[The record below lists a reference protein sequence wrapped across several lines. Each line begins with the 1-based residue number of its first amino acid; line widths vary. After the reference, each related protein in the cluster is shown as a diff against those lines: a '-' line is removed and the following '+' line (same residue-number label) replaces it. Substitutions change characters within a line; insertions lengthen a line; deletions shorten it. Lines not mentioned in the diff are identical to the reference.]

1 MLDLYTE
8 NFSMLRSMKRL
19 LTLSA
24 LMASFAAASHA
35 AAASLTD
42 NLPAGALL
50 TLETRSAGPALNR
63 LLGLVGQIG
72 KAAGQGDLGSVT
84 DVAGGIL
91 KGTLGNE
98 GVAGVFSVGTPRSG
112 FTPALLA
119 VSRVDA
125 ESGKFLADTVPRKP
139 GAKIGRYSFVRDNDM
154 FVGLSNGLVYVSS
167 DKGLLMGYLGR
178 LNGSAG
184 PRLNASTAYTTPQR
198 AVGQQ
203 ELGLYVNFSA
213 TAKVIRG
220 QLGKVFLPRLLSPI
234 VDALDTLGTYAA
246 GFSTTEQGLTA
257 QSAHL
262 PNAAGKDGPLYSIL
276 THTTDFAV
284 QNIIPA
290 SAVSVSAAA
299 CAPESN
305 GYLGRWLTRID
316 LLDPTGF
323 LTDSQLAAN
332 LETSAR
338 YLGDEC
344 AQAVLPGAD
353 VLNGLNVSYQSVTDM
368 DAARIH
374 MPQYAAAFNTA
385 LQGLSGTLD
394 DLYGKISALSG
405 TGGTS
410 SKGRV
415 SQAQRSLQLSTQ
427 AQLGTLKKSLSKL
440 KFVYAF
446 RGDYVVTS
454 FSEQALAAALKE
466 GDVLT
471 DDAGFMAADLKVQG
485 TSAWQY
491 GRAPEELTS
500 DAFLKALNA
509 TGQLQQ
515 AGLSEKM
522 FAPLAESFTDLYNRY
537 KGMSSQSTVENGLI
551 LSRSSVRYDW

>member
-1 MLDLYTE
+1 MP
-8 NFSMLRSMKRL
+8 RSVNRL

-24 LMASFAAASHA
+24 LMASLAVTSHA
-35 AAASLTD
+35 AAASLAD

-50 TLETRSAGPALNR
+50 TLESRGAGPAFDR

-72 KAAGQGDLGSVT
+72 KAAGQNDLGSVT

-91 KGTLGNE
+91 KGTLGQE
-98 GVAGVFSVGTPRSG
+98 GVAGVFSVGTPKAG

-119 VSRVDA
+119 VSRTNADA
-125 ESGKFLADTVPRKP
+125 RNFLADTLPRKP
-139 GAKIGRYSFVRDNDM
+139 GAKIGGYTFVRDNDM

-167 DKGLLMGYLGR
+167 DKGLLMGYLSR

-184 PRLNASTAYTTPQR
+184 ARLNASPAYTTPRR

-213 TAKVIRG
+213 TAKVVRG
-220 QLGKVFLPRLLSPI
+220 QLGKLLLPRLFSPI
-234 VDALDTLGTYAA
+234 VDALGTLGTYAA
-246 GFSTTEQGLTA
+246 GFSTTQQGLTA

-299 CAPESN
+299 CAPESR
-305 GYLGRWLTRID
+305 GYLGRWLTRFD
-316 LLDPTGF
+316 LFDPTGF

-332 LETSAR
+332 LEKSAR

-344 AQAVLPGAD
+344 AQAVLPGTD
-353 VLNGLNVSYQSVTDM
+353 GLNGLNVSYQSVTDLN
-368 DAARIH
+368 AARIH
-374 MPQYAAAFNTA
+374 MPQFAAALNTA
-385 LQGLSGTLD
+385 LQGVPGSLD
-394 DLYGKISALSG
+394 ELYGKISALSG
-405 TGGTS
+405 SGGTS
-410 SKGRV
+410 GKGRV

-427 AQLGTLKKSLSKL
+427 AQLDTLKRSLGKL

-446 RGDYVVTS
+446 RGDYVVTAY
-454 FSEQALAAALKE
+454 SEQALAAALADGPGLGGE
-466 GDVLT
+466 TLA
-471 DDAGFMAADLKVQG
+471 DDADFMAADLSVQG
-485 TSAWQY
+485 VSAWQY

-509 TGQLQQ
+509 SGQLQQ

-522 FAPLAESFTDLYNRY
+522 FAPLAESFTDLYSRY

>member
-1 MLDLYTE
+1 MP
-8 NFSMLRSMKRL
+8 RSVNRL

-24 LMASFAAASHA
+24 LMASLAVTSHA
-35 AAASLTD
+35 AAASLAD

-50 TLETRSAGPALNR
+50 TLESRGAGPAFDR

-72 KAAGQGDLGSVT
+72 KAAGQNDLGSVT

-91 KGTLGNE
+91 KGTLGQE
-98 GVAGVFSVGTPRSG
+98 GVAGVFSVGTPKGG

-119 VSRVDA
+119 VSRTNADA
-125 ESGKFLADTVPRKP
+125 RNFLADTLPRKP
-139 GAKIGRYSFVRDNDM
+139 GAKIGGYTFVRDNDM

-167 DKGLLMGYLGR
+167 DKGLLMGYLSR

-184 PRLNASTAYTTPQR
+184 ARLNASPAYTTPRR

-213 TAKVIRG
+213 TAKVVRG
-220 QLGKVFLPRLLSPI
+220 QLGKLLLPRLFSPI
-234 VDALDTLGTYAA
+234 VDALGTLGTYAA
-246 GFSTTEQGLTA
+246 GFSTTQQGLTA

-299 CAPESN
+299 CAPESR
-305 GYLGRWLTRID
+305 GYLGRWLTRFD
-316 LLDPTGF
+316 LFDPTGF

-332 LETSAR
+332 LEKSAR

-344 AQAVLPGAD
+344 AQAVLPGTD
-353 VLNGLNVSYQSVTDM
+353 GLNGLNVSYQSVTDLN
-368 DAARIH
+368 AARIH
-374 MPQYAAAFNTA
+374 MPQFAAALNTA
-385 LQGLSGTLD
+385 LQGVPGSLD
-394 DLYGKISALSG
+394 ELYGKISALSG
-405 TGGTS
+405 SGGTS
-410 SKGRV
+410 GKGRV

-427 AQLGTLKKSLSKL
+427 AQLDTLKRSLGKL

-446 RGDYVVTS
+446 RGDYVVTAY
-454 FSEQALAAALKE
+454 SEQALAAALADGPGLGGE
-466 GDVLT
+466 TLA
-471 DDAGFMAADLKVQG
+471 DDADFMAADLSVQG
-485 TSAWQY
+485 VSAWQY

-509 TGQLQQ
+509 SGQLQQ

>member
-1 MLDLYTE
+1 MP
-8 NFSMLRSMKRL
+8 RSVNRL

-24 LMASFAAASHA
+24 LMASFAATSHA
-35 AAASLTD
+35 AAASLAD

-50 TLETRSAGPALNR
+50 TLESRGAGPAFDR

-72 KAAGQGDLGSVT
+72 KAAGQNDLGSVT

-91 KGTLGNE
+91 KGTLGQE
-98 GVAGVFSVGTPRSG
+98 GVAGVFSVGTPKGG

-119 VSRVDA
+119 VSRTNADA
-125 ESGKFLADTVPRKP
+125 RNFLADTLPRKP
-139 GAKIGRYSFVRDNDM
+139 GAKIGGYTFVRDNDM

-167 DKGLLMGYLGR
+167 DKGLLMGYLSR

-184 PRLNASTAYTTPQR
+184 TRLNASPAYTTPRR

-213 TAKVIRG
+213 TAKVVRG
-220 QLGKVFLPRLLSPI
+220 QLGKVLLPRLFSPI
-234 VDALDTLGTYAA
+234 VDALGTLGTYAA
-246 GFSTTEQGLTA
+246 GFSTTQQGLTA

-290 SAVSVSAAA
+290 SAVSVSAAT
-299 CAPESN
+299 CAPESG
-305 GYLGRWLTRID
+305 GYLGRWLTRFD
-316 LLDPTGF
+316 LFDPTGF

-332 LETSAR
+332 LEKSAR

-344 AQAVLPGAD
+344 AQAVLPGTD
-353 VLNGLNVSYQSVTDM
+353 GLNGLNVSYQSVTDLN
-368 DAARIH
+368 AARIH
-374 MPQYAAAFNTA
+374 MPQFAAALNTA
-385 LQGLSGTLD
+385 LQGVPGSLD
-394 DLYGKISALSG
+394 ELYGKISALSG
-405 TGGTS
+405 SGGTS
-410 SKGRV
+410 GKGRV

-427 AQLGTLKKSLSKL
+427 AQLDTLKRSLGKL

-446 RGDYVVTS
+446 RGDYVVTAY
-454 FSEQALAAALKE
+454 SEQALAAALADGPGLGGE
-466 GDVLT
+466 TLA
-471 DDAGFMAADLKVQG
+471 DDADFMAADLSVQG
-485 TSAWQY
+485 VSAWQY

-509 TGQLQQ
+509 SGQLQQ

>member
-1 MLDLYTE
+1 MP
-8 NFSMLRSMKRL
+8 RSVNRL
-19 LTLSA
+19 LTLTT
-24 LMASFAAASHA
+24 LMASFAATSQV
-35 AAASLTD
+35 AAASLAD

-50 TLETRSAGPALNR
+50 TLESRGAGPAFDR

-72 KAAGQGDLGSVT
+72 KAAGQDDLGSVT

-98 GVAGVFSVGTPRSG
+98 GVAGVFSVGTPKGG

-119 VSRVDA
+119 VSRTNADA
-125 ESGKFLADTVPRKP
+125 RKFLADTLPRKP
-139 GAKIGRYSFVRDNDM
+139 GAKIGRYTFVRDNDM

-167 DKGLLMGYLGR
+167 DKGLLMGYLSR

-184 PRLNASTAYTTPQR
+184 ARLNASPAYTTPRR

-213 TAKVIRG
+213 TAKVVRG
-220 QLGKVFLPRLLSPI
+220 QLGKVLLPRLFSPI
-234 VDALDTLGTYAA
+234 VDALGTLGSYAA
-246 GFSTTEQGLTA
+246 GFSTTQQGLTA

-299 CAPESN
+299 CAPESR
-305 GYLGRWLTRID
+305 GYLGRWLTRFD
-316 LLDPTGF
+316 LFDPTGF

-332 LETSAR
+332 LEKSAR

-344 AQAVLPGAD
+344 AQAVLPGTD
-353 VLNGLNVSYQSVTDM
+353 GLNGLNVSYQSVTDLN
-368 DAARIH
+368 AARIH
-374 MPQYAAAFNTA
+374 MPQFAAALNTA
-385 LQGLSGTLD
+385 LQGVPGSLD
-394 DLYGKISALSG
+394 ELYGKISALSG
-405 TGGTS
+405 SGGTS
-410 SKGRV
+410 GKGRV

-427 AQLGTLKKSLSKL
+427 TQLDTLKKSLGKL

-446 RGDYVVTS
+446 RGDYVVTAY
-454 FSEQALAAALKE
+454 SEQALAAALADGPGLGGE
-466 GDVLT
+466 TLA
-471 DDAGFMAADLKVQG
+471 DDADFMAADLSVQG
-485 TSAWQY
+485 VSAWQY

-509 TGQLQQ
+509 SGQLQQ

-522 FAPLAESFTDLYNRY
+522 FAPLAESFTNLYNRY
-537 KGMSSQSTVENGLI
+537 KGMSSQSTVQNGLI

>member
-1 MLDLYTE
+1 MP
-8 NFSMLRSMKRL
+8 RSVNRL
-19 LTLSA
+19 LTLTA
-24 LMASFAAASHA
+24 LMASFATASHA
-35 AAASLTD
+35 AAASLAD

-50 TLETRSAGPALNR
+50 TLESRGAGPAFDR

-72 KAAGQGDLGSVT
+72 KAVGQDDLGSVT

-91 KGTLGNE
+91 KGTLGQE
-98 GVAGVFSVGTPRSG
+98 GVAGVFSVGTPKGG

-119 VSRVDA
+119 VSRTNADA
-125 ESGKFLADTVPRKP
+125 RKFLTDTLPRKL
-139 GAKIGRYSFVRDNDM
+139 GAKIGGYTFVRDNDM

-184 PRLNASTAYTTPQR
+184 ARLNASPAYTTPRR

-220 QLGKVFLPRLLSPI
+220 QLGKVLLPRLFSPI
-234 VDALDTLGTYAA
+234 VDALGTLGSYSA
-246 GFSTTEQGLTA
+246 GFSTTQQGLTA

-290 SAVSVSAAA
+290 NAVSVSAAA
-299 CAPESN
+299 CAPESS
-305 GYLGRWLTRID
+305 GYLGRWLTRFD
-316 LLDPTGF
+316 LFDPTGF

-332 LETSAR
+332 LEKSAR

-344 AQAVLPGAD
+344 ARAVLPGTD
-353 VLNGLNVSYQSVTDM
+353 GLNGLNVSYQSVTDLN
-368 DAARIH
+368 AARIH
-374 MPQYAAAFNTA
+374 MPQFAAALNTA
-385 LQGLSGTLD
+385 LNSVSGSLD
-394 DLYGKISALSG
+394 ELYGKISALSSS
-405 TGGTS
+405 GGTS
-410 SKGRV
+410 GKGRV

-427 AQLGTLKKSLSKL
+427 TQLDTLKKSLGKL

-446 RGDYVVTS
+446 RGDYVVTAY
-454 FSEQALAAALKE
+454 SEQALAAALADGPGLGGE
-466 GDVLT
+466 TLA
-471 DDAGFMAADLKVQG
+471 DDADFMAADLSVQG
-485 TSAWQY
+485 VSAWQY

-509 TGQLQQ
+509 SGQLQQ
-515 AGLSEKM
+515 VGLSEKM

-537 KGMSSQSTVENGLI
+537 KGMSSQSAVQDGLI

>member
-1 MLDLYTE
+1 MP
-8 NFSMLRSMKRL
+8 RSVNRL

-24 LMASFAAASHA
+24 LMASLAVTSHA
-35 AAASLTD
+35 AAASLAD

-50 TLETRSAGPALNR
+50 TLESRGAGPAFDR

-72 KAAGQGDLGSVT
+72 KAAGQNDLGSVT

-91 KGTLGNE
+91 KGTLGQE
-98 GVAGVFSVGTPRSG
+98 GVAGVFSVGTPKAG

-119 VSRVDA
+119 VSRTNADA
-125 ESGKFLADTVPRKP
+125 RNFLADTLPRKP
-139 GAKIGRYSFVRDNDM
+139 GAKIGGYTFVRDNDM

-167 DKGLLMGYLGR
+167 DKGLLMGYLSR

-184 PRLNASTAYTTPQR
+184 ARLNASPAYTTPRR

-213 TAKVIRG
+213 TAKVVRG
-220 QLGKVFLPRLLSPI
+220 QLGKLLLPRLFSPI
-234 VDALDTLGTYAA
+234 VDALGTLGTYAA
-246 GFSTTEQGLTA
+246 GFSTTQQGLTA

-290 SAVSVSAAA
+290 SAVGVSAAA
-299 CAPESN
+299 CAPESS
-305 GYLGRWLTRID
+305 GYLGRWLTRFD
-316 LLDPTGF
+316 LFDPTGF

-332 LETSAR
+332 LEKSAR

-344 AQAVLPGAD
+344 AQAVLPGTD
-353 VLNGLNVSYQSVTDM
+353 GLNGLNVSYQSVTDLN
-368 DAARIH
+368 AARIH
-374 MPQYAAAFNTA
+374 MPQFAAALNTA
-385 LQGLSGTLD
+385 LQGVPGSLD
-394 DLYGKISALSG
+394 ELYGKISALSG
-405 TGGTS
+405 SGGTS
-410 SKGRV
+410 GKGRV

-427 AQLGTLKKSLSKL
+427 AQLDTLKRSLGKL

-446 RGDYVVTS
+446 RGDYVVTAY
-454 FSEQALAAALKE
+454 SEQALAAALADGPGLGGE
-466 GDVLT
+466 TLA
-471 DDAGFMAADLKVQG
+471 DDADFMAADLSVQG
-485 TSAWQY
+485 VSAWQY

-509 TGQLQQ
+509 SGQLQQ

>member
-1 MLDLYTE
+1 
-8 NFSMLRSMKRL
+8 MKRL
-19 LTLSA
+19 LTLTA
-24 LMASFAAASHA
+24 LTASFGVASQAAAV
-35 AAASLTD
+35 SLAD

-50 TLETRSAGPALNR
+50 TLETRNAGPALDR
-63 LLGLVGQIG
+63 LLGLVGQVG
-72 KAAGQGDLGSVT
+72 KAVGQDDLSSVT
-84 DVAGGIL
+84 DVAGGLL

-98 GVAGVFSVGTPRSG
+98 GVAGVFTVGTPRGG

-119 VSRVDA
+119 VARVDA
-125 ESGKFLADTVPRKP
+125 ESGKFLAATLPKKP
-139 GAKIGRYSFVRDNDM
+139 GAKIGRYTFVRDNDM
-154 FVGLSNGLVYVSS
+154 FVGLSNGLVYVGS

-178 LNGSAG
+178 LNGGAG
-184 PRLNASTAYTTPQR
+184 PRLNASSVYTTPRR

-203 ELGLYVNFSA
+203 ELGLYLNFSA
-213 TAKVIRG
+213 TARVVRG
-220 QLGKVFLPRLLSPI
+220 QLGKVALPRLLSPL
-234 VDALDTLGTYAA
+234 VDALDTLGSYSA
-246 GFSTTEQGLTA
+246 GFSTTDQGLTA

-262 PNAAGKDGPLYSIL
+262 PNAAGKDRPLYSIL

-284 QNIIPA
+284 QNVIPA

-299 CAPESN
+299 CAPEAN

-316 LLDPTGF
+316 LLDPFGF

-344 AQAVLPGAD
+344 AQAVLPGGTD
-353 VLNGLNVSYQSVTDM
+353 LNGLNVSYQSVTDL

-385 LQGLSGTLD
+385 LQGVSGTLD
-394 DLYGKISALSG
+394 ELYGKISALSD

-427 AQLGTLKKSLSKL
+427 AQLGTVKKSLSKL

-446 RGDYVVTS
+446 KGDYVVTA
-454 FSEQALAAALKE
+454 FSEQALAAALSDGVGASRE
-466 GDVLT
+466 VLA
-471 DDAGFMAADLKVQG
+471 DDAGFMAADLNVQG
-485 TSAWQY
+485 ASAWQY
-491 GRAPEELTS
+491 GRAPRAITS
-500 DAFLKALNA
+500 DTFLKALNA
-509 TGQLQQ
+509 SGQLQQ

-522 FAPLAESFTDLYNRY
+522 FAPLAESFSNLYNRY
-537 KGMSSQSTVENGLI
+537 QGMSSQSTVENGLI

>member
-1 MLDLYTE
+1 MP
-8 NFSMLRSMKRL
+8 RSVNRL

-24 LMASFAAASHA
+24 LMASLAVTSHA
-35 AAASLTD
+35 AAASLAD

-50 TLETRSAGPALNR
+50 TLESRGAGPAFDR

-72 KAAGQGDLGSVT
+72 KAAGQNDLGSVT

-91 KGTLGNE
+91 KGTLGQE
-98 GVAGVFSVGTPRSG
+98 GVAGVFSVGTPKAG

-119 VSRVDA
+119 VSRTNADA
-125 ESGKFLADTVPRKP
+125 RNFLADTLPRKP
-139 GAKIGRYSFVRDNDM
+139 GAKIGGYTFVRDNDM

-167 DKGLLMGYLGR
+167 DKGLLMGYLSR

-184 PRLNASTAYTTPQR
+184 ARLNASPAYTTPRR

-213 TAKVIRG
+213 TAKVVRG
-220 QLGKVFLPRLLSPI
+220 QLGKLLLPRLFSPI
-234 VDALDTLGTYAA
+234 VDALGTLGTYAA
-246 GFSTTEQGLTA
+246 GFSTTQQGLTA

-299 CAPESN
+299 CAPESR
-305 GYLGRWLTRID
+305 GYLGRWLTRFD
-316 LLDPTGF
+316 LFDPTGF

-332 LETSAR
+332 LEKSAR

-344 AQAVLPGAD
+344 AQAVLPGTD
-353 VLNGLNVSYQSVTDM
+353 GLNGLNVSYQSVTDLN
-368 DAARIH
+368 AARIH
-374 MPQYAAAFNTA
+374 MPQFAAALNTA
-385 LQGLSGTLD
+385 LQGVPGSLD
-394 DLYGKISALSG
+394 ELYGKISALSG
-405 TGGTS
+405 SGGTS
-410 SKGRV
+410 GKGRV

-427 AQLGTLKKSLSKL
+427 AQLDTLKRSLGKL

-446 RGDYVVTS
+446 RGDYVVTAY
-454 FSEQALAAALKE
+454 SEQALAAALADGPGLGGE
-466 GDVLT
+466 TLA
-471 DDAGFMAADLKVQG
+471 DDADFMAADLSVQG
-485 TSAWQY
+485 VSAWQY

-509 TGQLQQ
+509 SGQLQQ

-551 LSRSSVRYDW
+551 LSRSSVRYVW

>member
-1 MLDLYTE
+1 MP
-8 NFSMLRSMKRL
+8 RSVNRL
-19 LTLSA
+19 LTLTT
-24 LMASFAAASHA
+24 LMASFAATSQV
-35 AAASLTD
+35 AAASLAD

-50 TLETRSAGPALNR
+50 TLESRGAGPAFDR

-72 KAAGQGDLGSVT
+72 KAAGQDDLGSVT

-98 GVAGVFSVGTPRSG
+98 GVAGVFSVGTPKGG

-119 VSRVDA
+119 VSRTNADA
-125 ESGKFLADTVPRKP
+125 RKFLADTLPRKP
-139 GAKIGRYSFVRDNDM
+139 GAKIGRYTFVRDNDM

-167 DKGLLMGYLGR
+167 DKGLLMGYLSR

-184 PRLNASTAYTTPQR
+184 ARLNASPAYTTPRR

-213 TAKVIRG
+213 TAKVVRG
-220 QLGKVFLPRLLSPI
+220 QLGKVLLPRLFSPI
-234 VDALDTLGTYAA
+234 VDALGTLGTYAA
-246 GFSTTEQGLTA
+246 GFSTTQQGLTA

-290 SAVSVSAAA
+290 SAVGVSAAA
-299 CAPESN
+299 CAPESS
-305 GYLGRWLTRID
+305 GYLGRWLTRFD
-316 LLDPTGF
+316 LFDPTGF

-332 LETSAR
+332 LEKSAR

-344 AQAVLPGAD
+344 AQAVLPGTD
-353 VLNGLNVSYQSVTDM
+353 GLNGLNVSYQSVTDLN
-368 DAARIH
+368 AARIH
-374 MPQYAAAFNTA
+374 MPQFAAALNTA
-385 LQGLSGTLD
+385 LQGVPGSLD
-394 DLYGKISALSG
+394 ELYGKISALSG
-405 TGGTS
+405 SGGTS
-410 SKGRV
+410 GKGRV

-427 AQLGTLKKSLSKL
+427 TQLDTLKKSLGKL

-446 RGDYVVTS
+446 RGDYVVTAY
-454 FSEQALAAALKE
+454 SEQALAAALADGPGLGGE
-466 GDVLT
+466 TLA
-471 DDAGFMAADLKVQG
+471 DDADFMAADLSVQG
-485 TSAWQY
+485 VSAWQY

-509 TGQLQQ
+509 SGQLQQ

-522 FAPLAESFTDLYNRY
+522 FAPLAESFTNLYNRY
-537 KGMSSQSTVENGLI
+537 KGMSSQSTVQNGLI

>member
-1 MLDLYTE
+1 MLK
-8 NFSMLRSMKRL
+8 SMNRL

-35 AAASLTD
+35 AAAQLAD
-42 NLPAGALL
+42 NLPAGAML
-50 TLETRSAGPALNR
+50 TLETRDAGPALDR
-63 LLGLVGQIG
+63 LLGLVGQVG
-72 KAAGQGDLGSVT
+72 KAVGQDDLSSVT
-84 DVAGGIL
+84 DVAGGLL
-91 KGTLGNE
+91 KGTLGQE
-98 GVAGVFSVGTPRSG
+98 GVAGVFSVGTPRGG

-119 VSRVDA
+119 VARVDA
-125 ESGKFLADTVPRKP
+125 ESSKFLAATLPKKP
-139 GAKIGRYSFVRDNDM
+139 GARIGRYTFVRGDGV
-154 FVGLSNGLVYVSS
+154 FVGLSNGLAYVGS
-167 DKGLLMGYLGR
+167 DKGLLMGYLSR

-184 PRLNASTAYTTPQR
+184 ARLNASPPYTTPR
-198 AVGQQ
+198 LAVGQQ

-213 TAKVIRG
+213 TARVIRS
-220 QLGKVFLPRLLSPI
+220 QLGKVLLPRLLSPA
-234 VDALDTLGTYAA
+234 VDALDTLGSYSA
-246 GFSTTEQGLTA
+246 GFSTTGEGLSA

-262 PNAAGKDGPLYSIL
+262 PNAAGKDRPLYSIL

-284 QNIIPA
+284 QNVIPA

-299 CAPESN
+299 CAPESS
-305 GYLGRWLTRID
+305 GYLGRWLTRFD

-332 LETSAR
+332 LERSAR

-344 AQAVLPGAD
+344 AQAALPGTDLPGAD
-353 VLNGLNVSYQSVTDM
+353 DLSGLNVSYQSVTDL

-374 MPQYAAAFNTA
+374 MPQYAAALNTA
-385 LQGLSGTLD
+385 LQGVSGTLD
-394 DLYGKISALSG
+394 ELYGKISALSG

-427 AQLGTLKKSLSKL
+427 AQLGTLKKSLGRL

-446 RGDYVVTS
+446 RGDYVVTAL
-454 FSEQALAAALKE
+454 SEQALAAALKE
-466 GDVLT
+466 GEALA
-471 DDAGFMAADLKVQG
+471 DDADFMAAELNVQG
-485 TSAWQY
+485 VSAWQY
-491 GRAPEELTS
+491 GRAPEPVTS
-500 DAFLKALNA
+500 DTFLKALNA
-509 TGQLQQ
+509 SGQLQQ

-522 FAPLAESFTDLYNRY
+522 LAPLAESLTDLINRY
-537 KGMSSQSTVENGLI
+537 KGMSSQSTVQNGLI

>member
-1 MLDLYTE
+1 MP
-8 NFSMLRSMKRL
+8 RSVNRL

-24 LMASFAAASHA
+24 LMASFAATSHA
-35 AAASLTD
+35 AAASLAD

-50 TLETRSAGPALNR
+50 TLESRGAGPAFDR

-72 KAAGQGDLGSVT
+72 KAAGQNDLGSVT

-91 KGTLGNE
+91 KGTLGQE
-98 GVAGVFSVGTPRSG
+98 GVAGVFSVGTPKGG

-119 VSRVDA
+119 VSRTNADA
-125 ESGKFLADTVPRKP
+125 RKFLADTLPRKP
-139 GAKIGRYSFVRDNDM
+139 GAKIGRYTFVRDNDM

-167 DKGLLMGYLGR
+167 DKGLLMGYLSR

-184 PRLNASTAYTTPQR
+184 ARLNASPAYTTPRR

-213 TAKVIRG
+213 TAKVVRG
-220 QLGKVFLPRLLSPI
+220 QLGKLLLPRLFSPI
-234 VDALDTLGTYAA
+234 VDALGTLGTYAA
-246 GFSTTEQGLTA
+246 GFSTTQQGLTA

-299 CAPESN
+299 CAPESR
-305 GYLGRWLTRID
+305 GYLGRWLTRFD
-316 LLDPTGF
+316 LFDPTGF

-332 LETSAR
+332 LEKSAR

-344 AQAVLPGAD
+344 AQAVLPGTD
-353 VLNGLNVSYQSVTDM
+353 GLNGLNVSYQSVTDLN
-368 DAARIH
+368 AARIH
-374 MPQYAAAFNTA
+374 MPQFAAALNTA
-385 LQGLSGTLD
+385 LQGVPGSLD
-394 DLYGKISALSG
+394 ELYGKISALSG
-405 TGGTS
+405 SGGTS
-410 SKGRV
+410 GKGRV

-427 AQLGTLKKSLSKL
+427 AQLDTLKRSLGKL

-446 RGDYVVTS
+446 RGDYVVTAY
-454 FSEQALAAALKE
+454 SEQALAAALADGPGLGGE
-466 GDVLT
+466 TLA
-471 DDAGFMAADLKVQG
+471 DDADFMAADLSVQG
-485 TSAWQY
+485 VSAWQY

-509 TGQLQQ
+509 SGQLQQ

-522 FAPLAESFTDLYNRY
+522 FAPLAESFTNLYNRY
-537 KGMSSQSTVENGLI
+537 KGMSSQSTVQNGLI

>member
-1 MLDLYTE
+1 MP
-8 NFSMLRSMKRL
+8 RSVNRL
-19 LTLSA
+19 LTLTA
-24 LMASFAAASHA
+24 LMASFATASHA
-35 AAASLTD
+35 AAASLAD

-50 TLETRSAGPALNR
+50 TLESRGAGPAFDR

-72 KAAGQGDLGSVT
+72 KAVGQDDLGSVT

-91 KGTLGNE
+91 KGTLGQE
-98 GVAGVFSVGTPRSG
+98 GVAGVFSVGTPKGG

-119 VSRVDA
+119 VSRTNADA
-125 ESGKFLADTVPRKP
+125 RKFLTDTLPRKP
-139 GAKIGRYSFVRDNDM
+139 GAKIGGYTFVRDNDM

-184 PRLNASTAYTTPQR
+184 ARLNASPAYTTPRRAAGQR
-198 AVGQQ
+198 

-220 QLGKVFLPRLLSPI
+220 QLGKVLLPRLFSPI
-234 VDALDTLGTYAA
+234 VDALGTLGSYSA
-246 GFSTTEQGLTA
+246 GFSTTQQGLTA

-290 SAVSVSAAA
+290 NAVSVSAAA
-299 CAPESN
+299 CAPESS
-305 GYLGRWLTRID
+305 GYLSRWLTRFD
-316 LLDPTGF
+316 LFDPTGF

-332 LETSAR
+332 LEKSAR

-344 AQAVLPGAD
+344 ARAVLPGTD
-353 VLNGLNVSYQSVTDM
+353 GLNGLNVSYQSVTDLN
-368 DAARIH
+368 AARIH
-374 MPQYAAAFNTA
+374 MPQFAAALNTA
-385 LQGLSGTLD
+385 LTGVSGSLD
-394 DLYGKISALSG
+394 ELYGKISALSSS
-405 TGGTS
+405 GGTS
-410 SKGRV
+410 GKGLV

-427 AQLGTLKKSLSKL
+427 AQLDTLKKNLGKL

-446 RGDYVVTS
+446 RGDYVVTAY
-454 FSEQALAAALKE
+454 SEQALAAALADGE
-466 GDVLT
+466 ILA
-471 DDAGFMAADLKVQG
+471 DDADFMAADLNVQG
-485 TSAWQY
+485 VSAWPY

-509 TGQLQQ
+509 SGQLQQ

-522 FAPLAESFTDLYNRY
+522 FAPLAESFTNLYNRY
-537 KGMSSQSTVENGLI
+537 KGMSSQSTVQNGLI

>member
-1 MLDLYTE
+1 
-8 NFSMLRSMKRL
+8 MKRL
-19 LTLSA
+19 LTLTA

-35 AAASLTD
+35 AAASLAD

-50 TLETRSAGPALNR
+50 TLETRNAGPALDR

-72 KAAGQGDLGSVT
+72 TAVGQDDLSSLT
-84 DVAGGIL
+84 DVAGGLL

-98 GVAGVFSVGTPRSG
+98 GVAGVFSVGTQAGG

-125 ESGKFLADTVPRKP
+125 ESSKFLAATLPQKP
-139 GAKIGRYSFVRDNDM
+139 GAKIGRYTFVRSGDL
-154 FVGLSNGLVYVSS
+154 FVGLSNGLAYVAS

-184 PRLNASTAYTTPQR
+184 PRLNASAAYAAPRR
-198 AVGQQ
+198 AVGEQ
-203 ELGLYVNFSA
+203 ELGLFVNFSA

-220 QLGKVFLPRLLSPI
+220 QLGKAFLPRLLSPA

-246 GFSTTEQGLTA
+246 GFSTTDQGLKA

-262 PNAAGKDGPLYSIL
+262 PNAAGKDGPLYRIL

-284 QNIIPA
+284 QNVIPA

-299 CAPESN
+299 CAPESG
-305 GYLGRWLTRID
+305 GYLGRWLTRFD

-344 AQAVLPGAD
+344 AQAVLPGD
-353 VLNGLNVSYQSVTDM
+353 DLNGLNVSYQSVTDM
-368 DAARIH
+368 DTARIH
-374 MPQYAAAFNTA
+374 MPQFAAAINTA
-385 LQGLSGTLD
+385 LRGVSGTLD
-394 DLYGKISALSG
+394 ELYGKISALSG

-427 AQLGTLKKSLSKL
+427 AQLDTVKANLSKL

-454 FSEQALAAALKE
+454 FSEQALAAALADGE
-466 GDVLT
+466 LLA
-471 DDAGFMAADLKVQG
+471 DDADFMAADLNVQG
-485 TSAWQY
+485 VSAWQY
-491 GRAPEELTS
+491 GRAPEKVTS

-509 TGQLQQ
+509 SGQLQQ

-522 FAPLAESFTDLYNRY
+522 LAPLAESLTDLINRY
-537 KGMSSQSTVENGLI
+537 KGMSSQSTVQSGLI

>member
-1 MLDLYTE
+1 MP
-8 NFSMLRSMKRL
+8 RSVNRL
-19 LTLSA
+19 LTLTA
-24 LMASFAAASHA
+24 LMASFAATSHA
-35 AAASLTD
+35 AASLAD

-50 TLETRSAGPALNR
+50 TLESRGAGPAFDR

-72 KAAGQGDLGSVT
+72 KAAGQ
-84 DVAGGIL
+84 
-91 KGTLGNE
+91 E
-98 GVAGVFSVGTPRSG
+98 GVAGVFSVGTPKGG

-119 VSRVDA
+119 VSRTNADA
-125 ESGKFLADTVPRKP
+125 RKFLADTLPRKP
-139 GAKIGRYSFVRDNDM
+139 GAKIGRYTFVRDNDL

-167 DKGLLMGYLGR
+167 DKGLLMGYLVR

-184 PRLNASTAYTTPQR
+184 ARLNASLAYTTPRR

-220 QLGKVFLPRLLSPI
+220 RLGKVLLPRLFSPI
-234 VDALDTLGTYAA
+234 VDAPGTLGSYSA
-246 GFSTTEQGLTA
+246 GFSTTQQGLMA

-299 CAPESN
+299 CAPESS
-305 GYLGRWLTRID
+305 GYLGRWLTRFD
-316 LLDPTGF
+316 LFDPTGF

-332 LETSAR
+332 LEKSAR

-344 AQAVLPGAD
+344 AQAVLPGTD
-353 VLNGLNVSYQSVTDM
+353 GLNGLNVSYQSVTDLN
-368 DAARIH
+368 AARIH
-374 MPQYAAAFNTA
+374 MPQFAAALNTA
-385 LQGLSGTLD
+385 LTGVSGSLD
-394 DLYGKISALSG
+394 ELYGKISALSG
-405 TGGTS
+405 SGGTS
-410 SKGRV
+410 GKGRV

-427 AQLGTLKKSLSKL
+427 AQLDTLKKSLGKL

-446 RGDYVVTS
+446 RGDYVVTAY
-454 FSEQALAAALKE
+454 SEQALAAALADGPGLSGE
-466 GDVLT
+466 TLA
-471 DDAGFMAADLKVQG
+471 DDADFVAADLNVQG
-485 TSAWQY
+485 VSAWQY

-509 TGQLQQ
+509 SGQLQQ
-515 AGLSEKM
+515 AGLSEKI
-522 FAPLAESFTDLYNRY
+522 FVPLAESFTDLYNRY
-537 KGMSSQSTVENGLI
+537 KGMSSQSAVQNGLI